1 MAFSPRNHARCVAP
15 CASVLLGLVLV
26 NVAAGCGRDGEA
38 KPAGRPPPSVVV
50 TKAAARDLAV
60 TIKAPVELR
69 PVLQADV
76 ESKALGYLDA
86 VLASPGD
93 RVTKGQLLA
102 LVRPGDLPDQLGAA
116 RGSLAQ
122 NDASL
127 DLARANAAR
136 AVSLAPSGVVS
147 QQELQQAQAAVAR
160 AEAEQAALRAQVSVA
175 SSRVGETRITAPYDG
190 VVIARRL
197 DPGALVGPG
206 TSPILVV
213 GNVDK
218 LKVFVSLDERRGV
231 LVQTGQKA
239 ALRMDALPDKV
250 FETSVFRVYP
260 TYDSATRTVD
270 VDLRIDNAEHLLKP
284 GMFGRATI
292 VVGVHPNA
300 VVVPTASVTVSAG
313 KRWAFVLDGDK
324 VRRREVSVGVDD
336 GDILEITAGVTA
348 GEEVV
353 SVGMDNISNGSTV
366 RVARPGAVASSGAR
380 DVK

>member
-1 MAFSPRNHARCVAP
+1 MVTPSRDPACG
-15 CASVLLGLVLV
+15 ASKCPAVGLLL
-26 NVAAGCGRDGEA
+26 AAAACIACGRDAGGP
-38 KPAGRPPPSVVV
+38 PAGRPAPSVVV
-50 TKAAARDLAV
+50 AKAVARDVAV
-60 TIKAPVELR
+60 TVKAPIELR

-76 ESKALGYLDA
+76 ESKAFGYLDA
-86 VLASPGD
+86 VLVSPGD

-122 NDASL
+122 GEASL

-136 AVSLAPSGVVS
+136 ATTLAPSGVVS

-160 AEAEQAALRAQVSVA
+160 AEAEQTALRAQVAVYA
-175 SSRVGETRITAPYDG
+175 SRVGETRITAPYDG
-190 VVIARRL
+190 VVLTRRL

-206 TSPILVV
+206 TSPIVVV
-213 GNVDK
+213 GVVDK

-239 ALRMDALPDKV
+239 RLQVDALPERFFD
-250 FETSVFRVYP
+250 TTVFRVYP

-270 VDLRIDNAEHLLKP
+270 VDLRIDNTEHLLKP

-324 VRRREVSVGVDD
+324 VQRREVSVGVDD
-336 GDILEITAGVTA
+336 AEALEITRGIAA

-353 SVGMDNISNGSTV
+353 TVGMDNVANGATV
-366 RVARPGAVASSGAR
+366 RVARGAAIADSGPP
-380 DVK
+380 K